1 MRKTYTQRYRKKQEG
16 AAVGDNHTHT
26 HIHTGPDGQV
36 TEHTHSHPS
45 DGSSHSHDGHH
56 SHTHTHTNTKAVLNR
71 LSRAI
76 GHLESIKR
84 MVEDG
89 RDCSEVL
96 IQLSAVKSAINNTG
110 KVILQ
115 DHIEH
120 CIVDAVES
128 GDHEALEEL
137 SRAIDRFIK

>member
-1 MRKTYTQRYRKKQEG
+1 MTAEG
-16 AAVGDNHTHT
+16 VHT
-26 HIHTGPDGQV
+26 HIAPDGTV
-36 TEHTHSHPS
+36 YEHTHEETH
-45 DGSSHSHDGHH
+45 DHGHSHVHGHV
-56 SHTHTHTNTKAVLNR
+56 HTNTKAVVNR

-96 IQLSAVKSAINNTG
+96 VQLSAVKSAINNTG
-110 KVILQ
+110 KVILK

-120 CIVDAVES
+120 CLVDAVEC
-128 GDHEALEEL
+128 GDMDAIADLTE
-137 SRAIDRFIK
+137 AIDRFIK

>member
-1 MRKTYTQRYRKKQEG
+1 MTENSR
-16 AAVGDNHTHT
+16 THT
-26 HIHTGPDGQV
+26 HVMEDGTV
-36 TEHTHSHPS
+36 VEHSHL
-45 DGSSHSHDGHH
+45 
-56 SHTHTHTNTKAVLNR
+56 HTHTHTHQNTKAVLNR

-96 IQLSAVKSAINNTG
+96 IQLSAVKAAINNTG

-120 CIVDAVES
+120 CIVDAIES
-128 GDHEALEEL
+128 VDRETLKEL
-137 SRAIDRFIK
+137 QKAIDRFIK

>member
-1 MRKTYTQRYRKKQEG
+1 MSEEK
-16 AAVGDNHTHT
+16 
-26 HIHTGPDGQV
+26 
-36 TEHTHSHPS
+36 
-45 DGSSHSHDGHH
+45 
-56 SHTHTHTNTKAVLNR
+56 HTHTHTHVAPDGTVYEHSHGHTHTHANAKAVLNR

-76 GHLESIKR
+76 GHLESIRR

-110 KVILQ
+110 KVILK

-120 CIVDAVES
+120 CLVEAVEC
-128 GDHEALEEL
+128 GDMESIADLTE
-137 SRAIDRFIK
+137 AIDRFMK

>member
-1 MRKTYTQRYRKKQEG
+1 MKPVKSAMKTSLLNTHVLEDG
-16 AAVGDNHTHT
+16 TVVSHTH
-26 HIHTGPDGQV
+26 G
-36 TEHTHSHPS
+36 HTHSHEQ
-45 DGSSHSHDGHH
+45 
-56 SHTHTHTNTKAVLNR
+56 TKAVLNR

-110 KVILQ
+110 KIILQ

-120 CIVDAVES
+120 CIVDAVEH
-128 GDHEALEEL
+128 GDRNAIKELEK
-137 SRAIDRFIK
+137 AIDRFMK

>member
-1 MRKTYTQRYRKKQEG
+1 MAGEG
-16 AAVGDNHTHT
+16 VHTHVAPDGTVYEHVHEEGHAHGHGPHMHTHT
-26 HIHTGPDGQV
+26 H
-36 TEHTHSHPS
+36 E
-45 DGSSHSHDGHH
+45 
-56 SHTHTHTNTKAVLNR
+56 NTKAVLNR

-84 MVEDG
+84 MVEEG

-110 KVILQ
+110 KVILK

-120 CIVDAVES
+120 CLVDAVEC
-128 GDHEALEEL
+128 GDLESIKDLTE
-137 SRAIDRFIK
+137 AIDRFMK

>member
-1 MRKTYTQRYRKKQEG
+1 MLEDGKVIEHQHDH
-16 AAVGDNHTHT
+16 VHTHT
-26 HIHTGPDGQV
+26 HQ
-36 TEHTHSHPS
+36 
-45 DGSSHSHDGHH
+45 
-56 SHTHTHTNTKAVLNR
+56 NTKAVLNR

-76 GHLESIKR
+76 GHMESIKR

-96 IQLSAVKSAINNTG
+96 IQLSAVKSAINNTA

-128 GDHEALEEL
+128 GDMEALEDL
-137 SRAIDRFIK
+137 NKAIDRFIK

>member
-1 MRKTYTQRYRKKQEG
+1 MEKQEK
-16 AAVGDNHTHT
+16 A
-26 HIHTGPDGQV
+26 HIHVLEDG
-36 TEHTHSHPS
+36 TEIVHSHEQ
-45 DGSSHSHDGHH
+45 GHEHIHSHG
-56 SHTHTHTNTKAVLNR
+56 HTHTHTHTKAVLNR

-76 GHLESIKR
+76 GHLESIRR

-89 RDCSEVL
+89 RYCSEVL
-96 IQLSAVKSAINNTG
+96 IQLSAVKAAINNTG

-120 CIVDAVES
+120 CIVDAIES

-137 SRAIDRFIK
+137 NKAIDRFMK